1 MYEEKEEFDYEYE
14 YDENGEIVYYAVRP
28 NKTQIKKEIAAL
40 FTLGEEVSAF
50 SAAHIKSLDL
60 PDNIYKAVTD
70 VAKMPH
76 TGARKRLLK
85 YIAGQLHKI
94 DVDPI
99 LEKVARIKSKS
110 AHAVREHHMS
120 EHWRDRLIADGNEAL
135 TEFLDEYPHADRQQ
149 LRQLMRNA
157 QKEAELG
164 KPPKSSRL
172 LYRYLKDLLQ
182 AEDEDE
188 FELLDEEAEDEDE
201 DDLDEEFDEDDEE
214 FEDDDFEE
222 EDEEFYE
229 DDFDDEDE
237 FDEDDDY

>member
-28 NKTQIKKEIAAL
+28 NKTQIKKEMAAL
-40 FTLGEEVSAF
+40 FALGEEMSAF

-60 PDNIYKAVTD
+60 PDNIHKAVTD
-70 VAKMPH
+70 VGKMPH

-110 AHAVREHHMS
+110 AHAVREHHMA
-120 EHWRDRLIADGNEAL
+120 EHWRDTLIAEGNEAL

-157 QKEAELG
+157 QKEAELA

-172 LYRYLKDLLQ
+172 LYRYLKHLLQ
-182 AEDEDE
+182 TEEE
-188 FELLDEEAEDEDE
+188 EELELLDDLEQEQEE
-201 DDLDEEFDEDDEE
+201 DLDDE
-214 FEDDDFEE
+214 
-222 EDEEFYE
+222 
-229 DDFDDEDE
+229 FDDEDE
-237 FDEDDDY
+237 FDEDED